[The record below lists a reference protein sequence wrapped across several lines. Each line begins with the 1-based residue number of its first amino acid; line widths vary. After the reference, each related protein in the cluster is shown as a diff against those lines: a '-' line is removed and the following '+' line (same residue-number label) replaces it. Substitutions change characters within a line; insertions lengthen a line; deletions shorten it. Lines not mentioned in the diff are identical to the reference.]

1 MSNGIL
7 ISRRVSGRDEK
18 KKGEIRVEC
27 IRADRWSFFGRLR
40 TRWTRT
46 GQSCTALVALAFSP
60 AAIAAE
66 GAVYGGPQ
74 GGTDIQNA
82 YTPPISG
89 LYGEVLGIGINSGE
103 LDGDS
108 DGKVPIHVN
117 VDAAIA
123 GVGLF
128 YVYPFQVLGGALDTA
143 ALQAGGYDQ
152 AAIANRTGYKSGLDG
167 TFVEFLGWSHYFGP
181 LFGEGASPKHP
192 FPTRLPYGLV
202 LTLAYSMIFPDGTYK
217 PSYVISPGA
226 NNYFFIPNIALTY
239 LTPPNAFGDG
249 FEFDSHLFVDFAS
262 LNPETHYHT
271 GTVIDDDFA
280 VADRI
285 GRFEFGIAGFYAQQL
300 TRDNIR
306 GAVVFPNGDRLL
318 TVGLGPVVSYT
329 FPKLGSELKI
339 KFLRNLYQQDS
350 LSLSELV
357 VSYAMKF

>member
-1 MSNGIL
+1 MAYQTSAVL
-7 ISRRVSGRDEK
+7 I
-18 KKGEIRVEC
+18 
-27 IRADRWSFFGRLR
+27 
-40 TRWTRT
+40 T
-46 GQSCTALVALAFSP
+46 LACSP

-108 DGKVPIHVN
+108 GGKIPIRVN

-128 YVYPFQVLGGALDTA
+128 YVYPFQVAGGALDTA

-167 TFVEFLGWSHYFGP
+167 TFVEFLGWSRYIGP

-192 FPTRLPYGLV
+192 FPHRLPYGLV
-202 LTLAYSMIFPDGTYK
+202 VKLSYSMIFPDGTYK

-226 NNYFFIPNIALTY
+226 NNFFFIPNIALTY
-239 LTPPNAFGDG
+239 LTPPNAIGDG
-249 FEFDSHLFVDFAS
+249 IEFDSHLFADFAS
-262 LNPETHYHT
+262 RNPETNYYT

-280 VADRI
+280 VADRL
-285 GRFEFGIAGFYAQQL
+285 GKWEFGLAGFYAQQI
-300 TRDNIR
+300 THDHVG

-318 TVGLGPVVSYT
+318 AVGLGPVASYT
-329 FPKLGSELKI
+329 FPKLGSELKV
-339 KFLRNLYQQDS
+339 KFLRNLYQQNS